1 MRSADSSKN
10 RVWTLSLWKL
20 GQVYLRRSVNWVI
33 VGVNYIISHQQRF
46 LWCQKKLQAG
56 YLWQSDW
63 CDNMPIR
70 SYKYVPVL
78 PVNMSRPYFSTRPQA
93 TREKFGVWDET
104 KWDLARTLNQAH
116 IMDTPSDQSCTQ
128 KLLATYL
135 FKTKPIATYWTNR
148 KLETEP
154 WTVMVLCL
162 AASWGRT
169 HTM

>member
-104 KWDLARTLNQAH
+104 KWDLARTLNHNGHTFRSVLYPETIGYVPLQDQAYSY
-116 IMDTPSDQSCTQ
+116 ILNQQETGNWASDCDGVVSCCC
-128 KLLATYL
+128 
-135 FKTKPIATYWTNR
+135 
-148 KLETEP
+148 
-154 WTVMVLCL
+154 M
-162 AASWGRT
+162 G
-169 HTM
+169 